1 MASATGAPRAITGA
15 LALCAAMLA
24 FALAFLTDW
33 GSYLNAPVPK
43 TMVQSAS
50 DAASGAAGAVK
61 ERVLGWFEEQ
71 AKTPPAATAAAA
83 AAAAA
88 PEVDWNKRGKGVS
101 VLLAVSAILLASL
114 AFVRREPERLI
125 GTAFALAGAALA
137 YQFVLKGLVALASGL
152 LIAAVL
158 ARSRR

>member
-1 MASATGAPRAITGA
+1 MDSPSPVRASASSAG
-15 LALCAAMLA
+15 LCAAMVA

-33 GSYLNAPVPK
+33 GSYLNAPAPK
-43 TMVQSAS
+43 TMVQSAT

-61 ERVLGWFEEQ
+61 EHVLGWFEQ
-71 AKTPPAATAAAA
+71 DSKKPPSGAAVPAD
-83 AAAAA
+83 
-88 PEVDWNKRGKGVS
+88 VDWNKRGKGAS

-158 ARSRR
+158 ARSRK